1 MQASSQAAAVK
12 ANPLTHELQHERLL
26 RGPER
31 SGKRYAL
38 GLPWESFA
46 RAWSLAEDRLAR
58 LEQQL
63 LSSDLRHSWICR
75 ADFKEVSALVALEG
89 ETVAMEDLVLVDA
102 QSLPSRPSAAWIKAK
117 ALLSLRRQIG
127 RAGPAKT
134 LTVEGLLALEQ
145 RLTEILDEGEESDG
159 SMEGDRTED
168 GRRTASMDR
177 LQRWLDVVGELES
190 TPAVPAAA
198 MALRVWQRIKPL
210 NRYGTEIGLLL
221 APLLLW
227 HWGKT
232 KGMTVCLAAGLQE
245 TRRHLDSATPLDAWI
260 RQFCEAVQV
269 AANAGLDEHH
279 SIARGRARLVEL
291 LTRHGAGSRLPHL
304 AWLFLNY
311 PALSTRFIKRRLELT
326 AQGSNWLLQEL
337 IAEDVVREITGKPK
351 NRVYSLAS

>member
-1 MQASSQAAAVK
+1 MQATRQAATVNGNA
-12 ANPLTHELQHERLL
+12 LTHELQYERKL

-31 SGKRYAL
+31 SGRRYAL

-75 ADFKEVSALVALEG
+75 ADFKEVSALVALDG
-89 ETVAMEDLVLVDA
+89 GAVALEDLALVDA
-102 QSLPSRPSAAWIKAK
+102 QSQPNRPAAAWTKAK

-134 LTVEGLLALEQ
+134 LTAENLLALEH
-145 RLTEILDEGEESDG
+145 RLTAILDGGNETTEVLEEPHSAA
-159 SMEGDRTED
+159 SME
-168 GRRTASMDR
+168 R
-177 LQRWLDVVGELES
+177 LRRWLDVVGELES

-210 NRYGTEIGLLL
+210 DRHCTEIGLLL

-245 TRRHLDSATPLDAWI
+245 ARRSLDSEAPLDAWI

-269 AANAGLDEHH
+269 AANLGLDEHH
-279 SIARGRARLVEL
+279 RIARGRARLVEL
-291 LTRHGAGSRLPHL
+291 LTRHGAGSRLPRL

-311 PALSTRFIKRRLELT
+311 PAISTGFIKRRLELT

-337 IAEDVVREITGKPK
+337 IGEGIVQEVTGRPK
-351 NRVYSLAS
+351 NRAYSLAV